1 MQRFS
6 LDNGPGNVPEH
17 LPAPDEF
24 ILSFATESVA
34 CVAKKAR
41 VRAGDVLA
49 RAQDRPLSVHAPA
62 SGTVTDIG
70 PGFIRMTRLSDAE
83 EASSGEDAPRQEPD
97 RECDPRALEGPAL
110 AEALGLL
117 GVDAHALTLPAKAL
131 AVNALNPEPGMVWVG
146 SVLRHCPDVVRA
158 GLQALR
164 KLSPAEEFHFVTAH
178 EVDGLFARDDAL
190 LRGFNV
196 VETRP
201 VYPASMDPLVIRAA
215 TGRELPE
222 GVRAVGLHEIFNIG
236 SVMLTGKPLTET
248 VADVAGKTHRVL
260 IGTPAEYILEQ
271 CGLKAECGDVV
282 ALNGLFRGRALSDP
296 YQGMGKNDM
305 ALALVKAGTYIPV
318 SDAPCIGCGRCVN
331 ACPARLSPDMI
342 SRCAEFGLF
351 EKCRKRY
358 HVEVCMECGLC
369 GFVCV
374 ARRPMLQYMRL
385 AKQESASSEVLS

>member
-1 MQRFS
+1 M
-6 LDNGPGNVPEH
+6 
-17 LPAPDEF
+17 
-24 ILSFATESVA
+24 
-34 CVAKKAR
+34 
-41 VRAGDVLA
+41 
-49 RAQDRPLSVHAPA
+49 
-62 SGTVTDIG
+62 
-70 PGFIRMTRLSDAE
+70 
-83 EASSGEDAPRQEPD
+83 
-97 RECDPRALEGPAL
+97 
-110 AEALGLL
+110 
-117 GVDAHALTLPAKAL
+117 
-131 AVNALNPEPGMVWVG
+131 
-146 SVLRHCPDVVRA
+146 
-158 GLQALR
+158 
-164 KLSPAEEFHFVTAH
+164 
-178 EVDGLFARDDAL
+178 
-190 LRGFNV
+190 
-196 VETRP
+196 
-201 VYPASMDPLVIRAA
+201 
-215 TGRELPE
+215 
-222 GVRAVGLHEIFNIG
+222 
-236 SVMLTGKPLTET
+236 
-248 VADVAGKTHRVL
+248 AGKTHRVL